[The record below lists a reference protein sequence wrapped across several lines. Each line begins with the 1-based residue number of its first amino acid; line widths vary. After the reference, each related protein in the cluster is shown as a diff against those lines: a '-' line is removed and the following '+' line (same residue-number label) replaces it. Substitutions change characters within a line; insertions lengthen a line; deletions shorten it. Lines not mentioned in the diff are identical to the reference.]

1 MDKLFK
7 VLKNRYVLIL
17 ALFVAWMIFFD
28 QDNLPRQFQLTRE
41 QNEAEAENEFLSE
54 GFKHDSIMNHQL
66 ENDREAQE
74 KYARENYLIK
84 AKDETIF
91 LVVDEE
97 DEE

>member
-1 MDKLFK
+1 MKNLIK
-7 VLKNRYVLIL
+7 VLKNKYALII
-17 ALFVAWMIFFD
+17 ALFIVWMIFFD
-28 QDNLPRQFQLTRE
+28 QDNLPRQFQLNRE

-66 ENDREAQE
+66 KNNREAQE
-74 KYARENYLIK
+74 KFARENYLIK

-91 LVVDEE
+91 LVIDEE

>member
-1 MDKLFK
+1 MDKLIK

-17 ALFVAWMIFFD
+17 ALFAVWMIFFD

-41 QNEAEAENEFLSE
+41 QHEAEAENEFLTE

-66 ENDREAQE
+66 ENDKDAQE
-74 KYARENYLIK
+74 KFGREHYLIK
-84 AKDETIF
+84 GKDETIF

-97 DEE
+97 EEK